1 MRSRT
6 IQEGSVGLLILV
18 AIGIFGGATLW
29 LSGVRLG
36 NRGYSFTT
44 EFNDANGMKLGSPV
58 VYRGVTVGRIS
69 EITTSSNGVVVKIEI
84 DRSDLVI
91 SIDSAIEVNQSGLIG
106 ETSVAIV
113 PKIELDTATL
123 QANPLASDCNGQVI
137 ICDGSRLRGEL
148 GVSFNQLLQGTLK
161 VSNLYTSEEFF
172 NNVNVLAKNASEAAA
187 GVAKLTRDFSSV
199 TGDVRDLTGT
209 TGLLINNANLSVGQ
223 IGDAATITSLAAAQT
238 AARIGDTADEY
249 RVTGAQL
256 NQLLANVNGLVS
268 DNRGSLVNTLNDL
281 SQTSAALRSTVV
293 ELSPAISQFASG
305 QLLQNLE
312 TLSANAAEA
321 SRNLRD
327 VSSAVNNPTT
337 MVVLQQTLDSARA
350 TFENVQKITAD
361 IDDLTGDPQFRNN
374 LRQLVNGLGSLVSSS
389 QQIEQQVQ
397 VAQQLEQIVPGAA
410 QIAVPNPTL
419 NPTPNPTPNIIL
431 TTPNTAP
438 VPTTS
443 IGQSS
448 PFLESTPRQLANNY
462 QILPRLSENQVQL
475 EDLP

>member
-18 AIGIFGGATLW
+18 AIGIFGGAILW

-44 EFNDANGMKLGSPV
+44 EFDDASGMKLGSPV
-58 VYRGVTVGRIS
+58 VYRGVNVGRVS
-69 EITTSSNGVVVKIEI
+69 EITTSSNGVIVKIEI

-91 SIDSAIEVNQSGLIG
+91 STDSVIEVNQSGLIG

-113 PKIELDTATL
+113 PKTELDTATL

-161 VSNLYTSEEFF
+161 VSNLYTSDEFF
-172 NNVNVLAKNASEAAA
+172 ENINELAKNASEAAE
-187 GVAKLTRDFSSV
+187 GVAKLTRDFSDV
-199 TGDVRDLTGT
+199 TGDVRALTGT
-209 TGLLINNANLSVGQ
+209 TGLLINNANQSVGQ

-238 AARIGDTADEY
+238 ASRIGDTADEY

-293 ELSPAISQFASG
+293 ELSPAINQFASG

-327 VSSAVNNPTT
+327 VSGAVNNPTT
-337 MVVLQQTLDSARA
+337 LVVLQQTLDSARA

-361 IDDLTGDPQFRNN
+361 VDELTGDPQFRNN

-389 QQIEQQVQ
+389 EQIEQQVQ
-397 VAQQLEQIVPGAA
+397 VAQQLEQIVPRAA
-410 QIAVPNPTL
+410 QAGVPNLPLT
-419 NPTPNPTPNIIL
+419 PTPNLLP
-431 TTPNTAP
+431 TTPNLNPAP
-438 VPTTS
+438 LPTTS
-443 IGQSS
+443 IGQGS

-462 QILPRLSENQVQL
+462 QILPRLSETQIQL
-475 EDLP
+475 EDLPE